1 MAKHPRNKKDA
12 RIIKKKKT
20 EIFVDKVESIFL
32 EKRLII
38 EMREA
43 SVY

>member
-1 MAKHPRNKKDA
+1 MTKHPGNKKDA
-12 RIIKKKKT
+12 RTIKKT
-20 EIFVDKVESIFL
+20 EMFVDKVESIFL

-38 EMREA
+38 EMGEA